1 MGSKLGKK
9 TPKVGGVPSPKA
21 ETTDLAP
28 KKKSKKKRKKRLPK
42 NYNPNVDPDP
52 ERWLPRRERTG
63 FKKRK
68 DRRNKHEKFTGAQGT
83 AAGQSEVFDYSSK
96 KAATPVA
103 GAKGGATPKSP
114 ELGVGPR
121 QQQRKP
127 QIKGKKKGKRF

>member
-9 TPKVGGVPSPKA
+9 TPKAGGIPSPKA
-21 ETTDLAP
+21 SESTDLAA
-28 KKKSKKKRKKRLPK
+28 KKKNKKKRKKRLPK

-52 ERWLPRRERTG
+52 ERWLPRRERAA

-96 KAATPVA
+96 KAAVPA
-103 GAKGGATPKSP
+103 GGATPKSP
-114 ELGVGPR
+114 AVELGVGPR